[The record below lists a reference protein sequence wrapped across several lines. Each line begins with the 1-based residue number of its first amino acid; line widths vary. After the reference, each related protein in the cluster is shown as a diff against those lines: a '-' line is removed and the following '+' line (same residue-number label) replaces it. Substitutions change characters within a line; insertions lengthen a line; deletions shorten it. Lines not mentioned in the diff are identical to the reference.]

1 MLHAPAPC
9 SLFHVPCSLLLHA
22 HVPCRAPCSA
32 PCSAP
37 CFCSC
42 PVHTPSGAACQ
53 PSACAAPPP
62 ALPPRQGK
70 PVDSSAAPSVDD
82 RLLVPIAEVTCGSQP
97 SMTSNTHCHPG
108 TRPSQGG
115 PRPALL
121 WVPIQ
126 PFLAN
131 EGHLLGTLWQRR
143 QDSYSVRPTKTQLV
157 SIAAVRQTSALPLA
171 NCECA
176 TPPGPVTYILSLPM
190 SRLYEHHRSTSS
202 QSTILASGAHH
213 LGTW

>member
-1 MLHAPAPC
+1 MLHAPCSMFLAPC
-9 SLFHVPCSLLLHA
+9 SLLHA

-37 CFCSC
+37 CCCSC

-70 PVDSSAAPSVDD
+70 LVDSSAAPSVDD

-97 SMTSNTHCHPG
+97 STTSNTHCHPG
-108 TRPSQGG
+108 TRPGQGG

-121 WVPIQ
+121 WVLIQ
-126 PFLAN
+126 PLLAN
-131 EGHLLGTLWQRR
+131 EGPSPRHTL
-143 QDSYSVRPTKTQLV
+143 
-157 SIAAVRQTSALPLA
+157 AA
-171 NCECA
+171 
-176 TPPGPVTYILSLPM
+176 PPGLLFGPTHEDSASLNCRRAANVCSAAGKLRMCNAPG
-190 SRLYEHHRSTSS
+190 SCDVYFEFANVPALR
-202 QSTILASGAHH
+202 APP
-213 LGTW
+213 